1 MRFPLNATMLVTA
14 LVAMLTTAA
23 PVHGAGP
30 DLAREDRWA
39 EQVAPQVIVGDVVWL
54 ATRLRPRVLALYTRP
69 SAPAKAAVIVVHGLG
84 VNPDWGVIGVLRTAL
99 ADRGFATLSVQMP
112 VLAADARAEEYHIKA
127 FPEALERIGTAAA
140 WLRKHSPARLAM
152 ISHSMGSWM
161 AEEYLDA
168 APGAPISAWVC
179 LGITGG
185 FTWGR
190 YFSKIPT
197 LDVYGEND
205 LPQVLSA
212 AWRRSI
218 ALRSMAGASRQEVI
232 VGADHFYAGKEDAL
246 ADVIDAWLKQPL
258 RQP

>member
-1 MRFPLNATMLVTA
+1 MLRPLALALAVLLFACNTA
-14 LVAMLTTAA
+14 LAQDYEREKRWLDEVVPTLVVGEPVMLKTAA
-23 PVHGAGP
+23 GH
-30 DLAREDRWA
+30 EY
-39 EQVAPQVIVGDVVWL
+39 
-54 ATRLRPRVLALYTRP
+54 LALFTE
-69 SAPAKAAVIVVHGLG
+69 SKPAKGALLIIHGIGVH
-84 VNPDWGVIGVLRTAL
+84 PDHGVIGALRVKL
-99 ADRGFATLSVQMP
+99 AERGWTTLSVQMP

-212 AWRRSI
+212 SWRRSI
-218 ALRSMAGASRQEVI
+218 ALRTMAGASRQEVI
-232 VGADHFYAGKEDAL
+232 AGADHFYTGKEDAL
-246 ADVIDAWLKQPL
+246 ADVIDTWLKQPL